1 MTEYM
6 WAWVAVTS
14 ALSVSVTINVAFMM
28 RESEVSKL
36 RHLMRSWVTAVAG
49 QTGMVRMQHNRLV
62 TAKYADEE
70 ERFHVPEP
78 PPFED

>member
-1 MTEYM
+1 MNWITVL
-6 WAWVAVTS
+6 AS
-14 ALSVSVTINVAFMM
+14 ALSVSVTVNVAFLL

-49 QTGMVRMQHNRLV
+49 QVGMVRMQHNRMV
-62 TAKYADEE
+62 TAKFPDEE
-70 ERFHVPEP
+70 DRFTVPEP